1 MVAIRREFFVPH
13 YNDFFPNGDFE
24 VRSKAR
30 DKWTKAENVHQT
42 DYITNTLS
50 KRSRLRS
57 DNKVLTEDVPVPPG
71 RGLNCVNFTWE
82 IKKWGWDAFQQ
93 NINIWD
99 GGACVSVV
107 VVERGCLRFG
117 LLLEIL
123 SQSTS
128 ACHPS
133 AGGARWCSY
142 VCRLQKVCVIV
153 LSGFRQWASRGVS
166 RAVSSSCS
174 HDEPRNEGWSA
185 ELGQM
190 EKHHIFVSFFFSIS
204 NGYGLC
210 FFSFSGS
217 LSRLLFCWLQRFRFI
232 LEAAFSSFFF
242 GSFVGLGQILIFQPN
257 ATSIIGKAERL
268 VNGTR
273 IISTKSTLWLCLSI
287 VWGNIFCLLAGP
299 M

>member
-13 YNDFFPNGDFE
+13 YNDFFPNRDFE

-190 EKHHIFVSFFFSIS
+190 EKHHIFVSFFSAFRMVMGCVSFRFRVLSLVSFFAGCKGFDLFSKQ
-204 NGYGLC
+204 L
-210 FFSFSGS
+210 F
-217 LSRLLFCWLQRFRFI
+217 LLFFLVR
-232 LEAAFSSFFF
+232 SS
-242 GSFVGLGQILIFQPN
+242 V
-257 ATSIIGKAERL
+257 
-268 VNGTR
+268 
-273 IISTKSTLWLCLSI
+273 
-287 VWGNIFCLLAGP
+287 
-299 M
+299 